1 MRRQRIPQHRP
12 KPGIFAPF
20 LAIERQKPVSSGYAR
35 EVRGRLEAV
44 QTRIFMG
51 TGDDKDFSF
60 VATYLLY
67 GYVLAENFENLAPE
81 RFRSSI
87 ETLCRLKSDL
97 ARDGTADRER
107 LSDVSRD
114 VDCAVEMVLS
124 LTVGEQEKLRLFI
137 REKGKAMLDVMQAS
151 AKKAWLAART
161 ESRLVPEENQKE
173 NSRHAA

>member
-12 KPGIFAPF
+12 KPGTFAPF

-35 EVRGRLEAV
+35 EVRERLETV
-44 QTRIFMG
+44 QTSIFMG
-51 TGDDKDFSF
+51 TSDDRDFSL

-81 RFRSSI
+81 RFRTSI
-87 ETLCRLKSDL
+87 ETRCRLKNDL
-97 ARDGTADRER
+97 VRDGTANRER

-114 VDCAVEMVLS
+114 VDSAVEMVLS
-124 LTVGEQEKLRLFI
+124 LTVGEQEKLRHFI

-151 AKKAWLAART
+151 AKKAWLADRS
-161 ESRLVPEENQKE
+161 ESRTVKEEEKA
-173 NSRHAA
+173 RDAA